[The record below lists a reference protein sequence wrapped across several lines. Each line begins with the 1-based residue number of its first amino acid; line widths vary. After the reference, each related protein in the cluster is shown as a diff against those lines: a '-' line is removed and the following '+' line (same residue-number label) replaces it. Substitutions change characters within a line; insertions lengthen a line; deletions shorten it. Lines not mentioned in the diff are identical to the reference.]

1 LLFDLIPFLSLI
13 TLPLA
18 VVTLVFSAMLHYQMW
33 QAVPERFR
41 RTTPG
46 KAVGF
51 LFIPFFI
58 FYWYF
63 PSYAGLAEDVSKAT
77 GRPSSFGLGITFA
90 ILSIVIWFVTWIP
103 FLGLLFMIGRYVIWL
118 LYVRSMARDINKMIE
133 SSVPPQI
140 VTTV

>member
-1 LLFDLIPFLSLI
+1 MSKKINPTLCIVLVSCTTGLSLLFDLIPFLSLV

-51 LFIPFFI
+51 LFIPFFN
-58 FYWYF
+58 FY
-63 PSYAGLAEDVSKAT
+63 
-77 GRPSSFGLGITFA
+77 
-90 ILSIVIWFVTWIP
+90 
-103 FLGLLFMIGRYVIWL
+103 
-118 LYVRSMARDINKMIE
+118 
-133 SSVPPQI
+133 
-140 VTTV
+140 